1 MERVNGEVVTAFE
14 EGSTMMINGKSV
26 TFDESDVL
34 VNGESVSVASPAAAV
49 LNREVAGEVVAVLQ
63 EKLYQKQ

>member
-1 MERVNGEVVTAFE
+1 
-14 EGSTMMINGKSV
+14 MMINGEEVSV

-49 LNREVAGEVVAVLQ
+49 SNREVAGEGVAVLQ

>member
-1 MERVNGEVVTAFE
+1 MNGEVVTAFE
-14 EGSTMMINGKSV
+14 EGSTMMINGEEVSV
-26 TFDESDVL
+26 TFDGSDVL

-49 LNREVAGEVVAVLQ
+49 LNREVAGEGVAVLQ

>member
-1 MERVNGEVVTAFE
+1 MNGEVVTVFE
-14 EGSTMMINGKSV
+14 EGCTMMINDSEVSV

-34 VNGESVSVASPAAAV
+34 VNGESVSVVSPAAAV
-49 LNREVAGEVVAVLQ
+49 LNREVAGEGVAVLQ

>member
-1 MERVNGEVVTAFE
+1 MNGEVVTAFE
-14 EGSTMMINGKSV
+14 ERSTMMINDKEVSV